1 MRECMHACTHPYTHA
16 RVHAYMIYTW
26 WCRQERPQRKTLNE
40 VHLSSLILLSILKL
54 SYVPPPKNAHNYIY
68 AIPAEVAEKDG
79 KSPTKK
85 GAKASAGVGPA
96 ELVLDDVE
104 VMIYVSYI
112 HMFMY
117 ILIYMLSVY
126 VYLHE
131 VSSGGLRRSLVISR
145 YIRVYVCVCV

>member
-1 MRECMHACTHPYTHA
+1 MHACMHKCIYTYAHA
-16 RVHAYMIYTW
+16 RVHAYMIHTW
-26 WCRQERPQRKTLNE
+26 SCRQERPQRKTLNE
-40 VHLSSLILLSILKL
+40 LHLHSLILLSCE
-54 SYVPPPKNAHNYIY
+54 PPPPPSLPQNSHNYIFG
-68 AIPAEVAEKDG
+68 IPAEVAEKDE

-85 GAKASAGVGPA
+85 GAKASAGGGPA

-112 HMFMY
+112 HIFMY

-131 VSSGGLRRSLVISR
+131 VSSGGLRSSLVISR
-145 YIRVYVCVCV
+145 YICVCVCAYV